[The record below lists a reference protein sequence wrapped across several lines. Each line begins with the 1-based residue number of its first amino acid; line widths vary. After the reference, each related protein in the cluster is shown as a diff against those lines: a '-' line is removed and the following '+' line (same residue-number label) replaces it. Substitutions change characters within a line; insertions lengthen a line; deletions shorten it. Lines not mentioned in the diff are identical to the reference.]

1 MAYRLTKIYT
11 RTGDDG
17 STGLGGGQRVPK
29 DSARIEA
36 YGTVDEL
43 NSFIGV
49 AIAVGI
55 DPDLGAMF
63 AVIQNDL
70 FHVGSN
76 LCVLDEDQKKFKML
90 TIEARHIKQLEKYID
105 KLQLSL
111 KPLENFILPG
121 GSIGSAE
128 LHVCR
133 CVCRR
138 AEREILRLKRT
149 EPINDF
155 VLKYINRLS
164 DLLFVMARYEN
175 LKKKVK
181 EPLWNQTK

>member
-1 MAYRLTKIYT
+1 MAFRLTKIYT

-29 DSARIEA
+29 DSPRIEA

-55 DPDLGAMF
+55 DDELAAMF
-63 AVIQNDL
+63 KVIQNDL

-76 LCVLDEDQKKFKML
+76 LCVLEADQKKFKML
-90 TIEARHIKQLEKYID
+90 TIGANHIKQLEKNID
-105 KLQLSL
+105 KLQESL

-138 AEREILRLKRT
+138 AEREILRLKNA

-181 EPLWNQTK
+181 DVLWDQAK